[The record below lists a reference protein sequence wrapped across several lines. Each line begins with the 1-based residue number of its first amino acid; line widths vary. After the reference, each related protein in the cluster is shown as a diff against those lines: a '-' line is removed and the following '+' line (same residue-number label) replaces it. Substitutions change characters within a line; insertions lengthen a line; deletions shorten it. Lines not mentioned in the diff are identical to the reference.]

1 MKKIAA
7 DRNYHTLRKRAR
19 AAQWAKAAPGAADEA
34 SSFPEQTNEEW
45 HDALLT
51 MANANAIEGEALER
65 RVDALS
71 KRVDALEKTKTSLK
85 AT

>member
-7 DRNYHTLRKRAR
+7 DRNYHTLRKRAG

-34 SSFPEQTNEEW
+34 SRNMTNEEW

-51 MANANAIEGEALER
+51 MANANAVEGEALER

-71 KRVDALEKTKTSLK
+71 RRVDVLEKTKTSLK